1 MSGTRGWKC
10 GLTAGWNIAELI
22 SLNSDIT
29 RKKLKCQLSTVCY
42 YMLDYVAFLE
52 PVTHSSQL
60 QSKPAHS
67 SQNVSLYFNY
77 QDSSVN
83 STSIN
88 DSSVP

>member
-1 MSGTRGWKC
+1 
-10 GLTAGWNIAELI
+10 
-22 SLNSDIT
+22 
-29 RKKLKCQLSTVCY
+29 
-42 YMLDYVAFLE
+42 MLDYVAFLE
-52 PVTHSSQL
+52 PVTYSSQL